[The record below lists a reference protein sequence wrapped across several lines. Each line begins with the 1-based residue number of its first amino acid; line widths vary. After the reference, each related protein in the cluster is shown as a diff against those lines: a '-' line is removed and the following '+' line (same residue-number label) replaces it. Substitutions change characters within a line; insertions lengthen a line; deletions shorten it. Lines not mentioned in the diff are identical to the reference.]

1 MSLPAPGRETY
12 NPTDTV
18 ASNCTVT
25 TPTTN
30 ISHTTDSVEA
40 RMKIEL
46 REIGIPPRPTILAQ
60 IENETR
66 KDEPDFIHLA
76 RLLSSDVGL
85 AAGMI
90 KIANSPFFNFQK
102 KVPTV
107 QEALLVLG
115 LRLVIKTVAGLALR
129 QVFQHVPNMERFW
142 DASAQ
147 TAEVAGLLA
156 RQLHPAHGVRP
167 EDAFTFALFRDCGI
181 PVLMIPFPEY
191 RNALAQA
198 NNEAVLPFTAVE
210 EAAMGVNH
218 AEVGAQ
224 LAEDWLLPSEICQ
237 AIKHH
242 HQRELFD
249 PETPIG
255 IRPRRLVALAQL
267 AEHLI
272 QLHTGQ
278 AQTCEWEKLGEGCL
292 QTLDLVETDLKR
304 LAADCFA
311 ELQGR

>member
-1 MSLPAPGRETY
+1 
-12 NPTDTV
+12 
-18 ASNCTVT
+18 
-25 TPTTN
+25 
-30 ISHTTDSVEA
+30 
-40 RMKIEL
+40 MKIEL
-46 REIGIPPRPTILAQ
+46 REIGIPPRPQILTQ
-60 IENETR
+60 IELETQ
-66 KDEPDFIHLA
+66 KDDPDFLRLA

-115 LRLVIKTVAGLALR
+115 LKLVIKTVAGLALR

-142 DASAQ
+142 DASSQ

-156 RQLHPAHGVRP
+156 RRLHPAHGVRA

-181 PVLMIPFPEY
+181 PVLLIPFPEY
-191 RNALAQA
+191 RNVLAQA
-198 NNEAVLPFTAVE
+198 NSETVLPFTAVE
-210 EAAMGVNH
+210 EAAMGLNH
-218 AEVGAQ
+218 ADVGAQ
-224 LAEDWLLPSEICQ
+224 LAEDWLLPDEICQ

-249 PETPIG
+249 PDSPIG

-272 QLHTGQ
+272 QLATGQ
-278 AQTCEWEKLGEGCL
+278 AQTCEWAKLGEGCL
-292 QTLDLVETDLKR
+292 QTLNLVDTDLKQ
-304 LAADCFA
+304 LADDCFA
-311 ELQGR
+311 ELQAR